1 MLYPTTVLNSIF
13 YVLKECVVISVTA
26 FLHNPYGTID
36 KHIKDL
42 ICNPKIGI
50 LVVVSKTIL
59 HFFLIFDAFF
69 TIIFI
74 KKIWNMTNY

>member
-1 MLYPTTVLNSIF
+1 M
-13 YVLKECVVISVTA
+13 ISVTA

-59 HFFLIFDAFF
+59 HFFFKSSMPFSPSSSL
-69 TIIFI
+69 
-74 KKIWNMTNY
+74 KKYET

>member
-1 MLYPTTVLNSIF
+1 MLCPTTVLNSIF

-59 HFFLIFDAFF
+59 HFFFNLQCLFHHHLH
-69 TIIFI
+69 
-74 KKIWNMTNY
+74 

>member
-1 MLYPTTVLNSIF
+1 M
-13 YVLKECVVISVTA
+13 ISVTA

-36 KHIKDL
+36 KHVKDL

-74 KKIWNMTNY
+74 KKNMKHDQLLTQQHSNSDVIR